1 MTERLEQELR
11 PFLRRARLLIAGR
24 AALRGAIIGAGIS
37 AALAIVS
44 VWVIELAN
52 PWFYATAI
60 LAGVAVGAVWSLR
73 RRPGELLIARIIDDR
88 LGLKDRVGSAVSAEP
103 DEAMAPALTEDAV
116 AHLSGSRPRDVLRTR
131 LRREIGILLALCLVT
146 AGFFIAPTVSLLQS
160 KQKRAEVRV
169 IKSQGKKLVAIAREI
184 RKRELPPTE
193 RRIARQVARNME
205 RLGKRME
212 TGRVPKKRA
221 LLALN
226 KQQEQLRQAQRQMAG
241 SITKSPPRVARDLR
255 ALAAKMEAQQR
266 SSAGLRP
273 PTRQSGK
280 GPQVQLPP
288 ELPKKLAELMQKGD
302 FQRAMDMINQLAAN
316 LNSQS
321 LSPDELKQLQQALA
335 DMAKILQNSDLDKL
349 AKEMLKAAEA
359 LRNMDPK
366 LAAQCLKSGC
376 AKAGG

>member
-11 PFLRRARLLIAGR
+11 PFLKRARLLIAGR
-24 AALRGAIIGAGIS
+24 AALRGGIVGAGVS
-37 AALAIVS
+37 AVIAIVS
-44 VWVIELAN
+44 GWMIELAN
-52 PWFYATAI
+52 LWLYAGLI
-60 LAGVAVGAVWSLR
+60 LAGVVVGAAWSLR

-103 DEAMAPALTEDAV
+103 DEAMAPALAEDA
-116 AHLSGSRPRDVLRTR
+116 ATHISGSRPRDVLRTR
-131 LRREIGILLALCLVT
+131 LKREIGILAALCLVT
-146 AGFFIAPTVSLLQS
+146 AGFFFAPTVSLLQS

-169 IKSQGKKLVAIAREI
+169 IKSQGKKLVAIAKEI
-184 RKRELPPTE
+184 RKKELPPDE

-205 RLGKRME
+205 RLGRKME

-221 LLALN
+221 LIALN
-226 KQQEQLRQAQRQMAG
+226 KQQEELRQAQRRMAG
-241 SITKSPPRVARDLR
+241 NITKSPPRVARDLR
-255 ALAAKMEAQQR
+255 ALAAKMESQQR
-266 SSAGLRP
+266 SSTGLRP
-273 PTRQSGK
+273 PSRQSGK

-288 ELPKKLAELMQKGD
+288 ELLKKLAELMQKGD
-302 FQRAMDMINQLAAN
+302 FQRAMDMIDQLAAN